1 MVVKRLRLPVALLAV
16 LLLCGSANFAAAH
29 RGGVVLGSKDF
40 APNGFG
46 FGHRHPH
53 RIFNGGVPSGLV
65 TNIHWKHWG
74 NAVAIGYGRTPI
86 YKPSGGYFAHKAR
99 IKLRASSL
107 GRCDGRRGYSRL
119 HGRVPL
125 RPGGPLTQY
134 FLWAGAPN
142 ICRSFP

>member
-1 MVVKRLRLPVALLAV
+1 MIVKRIGLSAACLAV
-16 LLLCGSANFAAAH
+16 LLTLGSTAFATAN

-53 RIFNGGVPSGLV
+53 RIFNGGAPSGLV

-74 NAVAIGYGRTPI
+74 ERVAIGYGRTPI
-86 YKPSGGYFAHKAR
+86 YKPSGGYYAHKAR

-107 GRCDGRRGYSRL
+107 GQCDGRRGYSRL

-125 RPGGPLTQY
+125 RPGGPLRHY
-134 FLWAGAPN
+134 FLWAGATN
-142 ICRSFP
+142 ICRAFP